1 MLERVWTPSAIGQLT
16 ITIHSAMSTRLFP
29 IALDL
34 FASAFIAGS
43 GHPSSLLH
51 MFRVIRGRALGV
63 VLIIVEVVIVFMDKA
78 GVVFAVKRTR
88 RSSHIA

>member
-1 MLERVWTPSAIGQLT
+1 MDPNAIGHLT
-16 ITIHSAMSTRLFP
+16 ITIHSAVSTRLFP

-51 MFRVIRGRALGV
+51 VFRIVRGRALGV
-63 VLIIVEVVIVFMDKA
+63 VLIIVKVLIVFMGKA

>member
-1 MLERVWTPSAIGQLT
+1 MDPNAIGHLT
-16 ITIHSAMSTRLFP
+16 ITIHSVVSTRLFP

-34 FASAFIAGS
+34 LASAFIAGS
-43 GHPSSLLH
+43 GHPPSLLQ
-51 MFRVIRGRALGV
+51 MFRIVQGRALGV
-63 VLIIVEVVIVFMDKA
+63 GGRVLIIVKVVIVFMGKA

>member
-1 MLERVWTPSAIGQLT
+1 MIGRLT
-16 ITIHSAMSTRLFP
+16 ITINSAVSTRLFP

-43 GHPSSLLH
+43 GYPPSLLH
-51 MFRVIRGRALGV
+51 MFRIVRERSLGV
-63 VLIIVEVVIVFMDKA
+63 VLIIVEVVIIFMGKA